1 MFHRM
6 FWFTT
11 KVSMTLS
18 RVACRHQSF
27 ASDIQN
33 TQMAILKEML
43 EEMTTFPEI
52 SESGQGKSFETM
64 FEI

>member
-1 MFHRM
+1 MFHQV

-18 RVACRHQSF
+18 YVACKHQSF

-33 TQMAILKEML
+33 AQVAILKEML

-52 SESGQGKSFETM
+52 SESGQGKPF
-64 FEI
+64 